1 MRTRVYLTVDT
12 ETSIGGAWSIDA
24 VRPVPVDRTVFCRI
38 GGRDYGIGWIC
49 EQLNRRGMQA
59 TFFCETLC
67 SLVLGDRP
75 VESYVQFLLAQ
86 GQDVQLHVHPT
97 YYFYA
102 QKLAG
107 KKDAGKEDRIMCLPR
122 DVQREVLNI
131 AREKLIQF
139 TGRTPVAYRAG
150 NFAADLQ
157 TLEVLTELG
166 FAIDSSLN
174 GVEPSGEVFRNGS
187 LPFNTARQVAGLW
200 ELPIIIA
207 NEHLPNRRLKY
218 IDVVSVSAGEMRSM
232 LRQCRRLGI
241 QDVVIVFHSFSFIKK
256 KDFRYDEI
264 RPDHTVMN
272 RFESLVSFLAANGAE
287 FEVATMGGFA
297 ANPPAAPP
305 PAPRG
310 LPNLGLAG
318 TLARKAVQL
327 LNMPY
332 SYFPP
337 QRSQ

>member
-24 VRPVPVDRTVFCRI
+24 VRPVPLDRTVYCRI

-49 EQLNRRGMQA
+49 DQLNQRGMQA

-67 SLVLGDRP
+67 SLVLGDAP
-75 VESYVQFLLAQ
+75 VREYLQFLLAK

-107 KKDAGKEDRIMCLPR
+107 KKGMGKEDRIMCLAR
-122 DVQREVLNI
+122 EVQRELLAI
-131 AREKLIQF
+131 AREKFMQF
-139 TGRTPVAYRAG
+139 TGQAPIAYRAG

-157 TLEVLTELG
+157 TLDILSELG
-166 FAIDSSLN
+166 FAVDSSLN

-200 ELPIIIA
+200 ELPIMVA

-218 IDVVSVSAGEMRSM
+218 IDVISVSAGEMRSM
-232 LRQCRRLGI
+232 LRQCRKLGI
-241 QDVVIVFHSFSFIKK
+241 EDVVIVFHSFSFIKK
-256 KDFRYDEI
+256 KDFRYDET

-272 RFESLVSFLAANGAE
+272 RFESLLSFLAANAAE
-287 FEVATMGGFA
+287 FEVATMAGFA
-297 ANPPAAPP
+297 ANPPSAPP
-305 PAPRG
+305 PAPKG
-310 LPNLGLAG
+310 LPDLGLAG

-327 LNMPY
+327 YNRPY
-332 SYFPP
+332 SYFPL
-337 QRSQ
+337 QMSQ